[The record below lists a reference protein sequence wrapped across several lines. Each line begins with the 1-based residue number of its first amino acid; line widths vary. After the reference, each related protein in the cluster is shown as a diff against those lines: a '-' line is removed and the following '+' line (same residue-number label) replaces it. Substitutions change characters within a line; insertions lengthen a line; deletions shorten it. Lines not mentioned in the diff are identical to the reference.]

1 MAVAWQVLLTF
12 NDWVQAGEG
21 NFELI
26 DCASGRL
33 RPAVLPSGGADD
45 ICGQAGT
52 FDDTS
57 VYISAPCHFARVR

>member
-1 MAVAWQVLLTF
+1 MCKPWQVLLTF

-21 NFELI
+21 NFQLI
-26 DCASGRL
+26 DC
-33 RPAVLPSGGADD
+33 GADD

-57 VYISAPCHFARVR
+57 VYISAPWRFAQKGARARCWTPSR